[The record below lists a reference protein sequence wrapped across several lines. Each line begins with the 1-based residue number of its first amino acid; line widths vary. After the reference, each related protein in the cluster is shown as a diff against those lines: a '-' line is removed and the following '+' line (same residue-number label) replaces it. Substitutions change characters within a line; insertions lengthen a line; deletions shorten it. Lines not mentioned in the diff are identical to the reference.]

1 MVMNK
6 LRLKK
11 GDKVIVITG
20 KDKGKVGNILQ
31 AFPKDSRVT
40 VAGVGEV
47 KKHSKPSKTGG
58 GGIVKKSLPI
68 HVSNVAFYD
77 EKSKKPSK
85 IGYKILETGEKKRI
99 MKTSK
104 EIIG

>member
-1 MVMNK
+1 MKK
-6 LRLKK
+6 LKLKK

-31 AFPKDSRVT
+31 VLPKSEKVI
-40 VAGVGEV
+40 VSGVGEV

-58 GGIVKKSLPI
+58 GGIVKKSMPI
-68 HVSNVAFYD
+68 HISNVAFYD
-77 EKSKKPSK
+77 EKSKKLSK
-85 IGYKILETGEKKRI
+85 VGYKILENGEKKRI
-99 MKTSK
+99 IKTSK

>member
-1 MVMNK
+1 MKK
-6 LRLKK
+6 LKLKK
-11 GDKVIVITG
+11 GDKIIVIAG

-31 AFPKDSRVT
+31 AFPKQDRVT
-40 VAGVGEV
+40 VSGVAEV
-47 KKHSKPSKTGG
+47 KKHSKPSKSGG
-58 GGIVKKSLPI
+58 GGITNKPMPI

-77 EKSKKPSK
+77 EKNKKPSRV
-85 IGYKILETGEKKRI
+85 GYQILETGEKKRI